1 MWLGPGSVALFIA
14 VIVAIF
20 LTILVLIL
28 DEAYVQKC
36 LKCRKRLFKRRESG
50 YCPECEVI
58 VKRER
63 PTRYYEN
70 T

>member
-1 MWLGPGSVALFIA
+1 MWLGSGGVALIIA

-36 LKCRKRLFKRRESG
+36 LKCRKRLLKRRESG
-50 YCPECEVI
+50 YCPACEEI
-58 VKRER
+58 VRRER

>member
-1 MWLGPGSVALFIA
+1 MWIGPGSVALFVA

-20 LTILVLIL
+20 LAIIILIM

-36 LKCRKRLFKRRESG
+36 LKCRKRIFKRRESG
-50 YCPECEVI
+50 YCAACEELVR
-58 VKRER
+58 RER
-63 PTRYYEN
+63 PTRYFEN

>member
-50 YCPECEVI
+50 YCPECEEI
-58 VKRER
+58 VKRGR

>member
-1 MWLGPGSVALFIA
+1 MWLGPGSVTFFIA

-20 LTILVLIL
+20 LTILALIL
-28 DEAYVQKC
+28 DEACVQKC

-50 YCPECEVI
+50 YCPGCEEI
-58 VKRER
+58 VKRGR
-63 PTRYYEN
+63 HTRYYEN